1 MRIGIFT
8 DTYPP
13 YINGVSTSVSML
25 ENAFRKKGHQVYIVT
40 VNTENMR
47 YKYENDEHIIR
58 IPGVPIGI
66 YDYRL
71 TGVYPL
77 KAINKIK
84 KWNLDV
90 IHSHTEFGVGTFAR
104 IIAKQY
110 NIPLVHTYHTMYE
123 DYVHYITKGYFNN
136 TSKKIVEYLTNF
148 YCNQTATE
156 LIVPTKKT
164 YDLFKEKYK
173 YTRNV
178 HIIPTGIEVE
188 KFYKENTDPAK
199 LEEIRKKHG
208 LNRGDFVILYV
219 GRLGQ
224 EKSVDVLI
232 EAHQELAREYKAK
245 LLIVGDGPDMDTY
258 KNLVHNL
265 NIDHNVIFTG
275 KVPWTEVTL
284 YYQIADIFAT
294 ASKSETQ
301 GLTVIEAMAASLPVV
316 AVDDES
322 FRNVIIDGLN
332 GHLFDT
338 KKEYKKYVKSFI
350 AEPSKLQQFSKQA
363 RINADTYSSKYFAE
377 RVLDVYRL
385 AINGETSEEKNSV
398 KNGFKATLKGIFKWK
413 K

>member
-25 ENAFRKKGHQVYIVT
+25 ENALRKKGHQVYIVT

-77 KAINKIK
+77 KAINKIR

-188 KFYKENTDPAK
+188 KFYKENTDPEK

-208 LNRGDFVILYV
+208 LNKGDFVILYV

-258 KNLVHNL
+258 KNLVHKL
-265 NIDHNVIFTG
+265 KIDDNVIFTG

-322 FRNVIIDGLN
+322 FRNVIVDGLN

-350 AEPSKLQQFSKQA
+350 DEPSKLQQFSKQA

>member
-25 ENAFRKKGHQVYIVT
+25 ENALRKKGHQVYIVT

-173 YTRNV
+173 NTRNV

-208 LNRGDFVILYV
+208 LNKGDFVILYV

-258 KNLVHNL
+258 KNLVHKL
-265 NIDHNVIFTG
+265 KIDDNVIFTG

-350 AEPSKLQQFSKQA
+350 DEPSKLQQFSKQA

>member
-25 ENAFRKKGHQVYIVT
+25 ENALRKKGHQVYIVT

-188 KFYKENTDPAK
+188 KFYKENTDPSK

-208 LNRGDFVILYV
+208 LNKGDFVILYV

-258 KNLVHNL
+258 KNLVHKL
-265 NIDHNVIFTG
+265 KIDDNVIFTG

-350 AEPSKLQQFSKQA
+350 DEPSKLQQFSKQA

>member
-25 ENAFRKKGHQVYIVT
+25 ENALRKKGHQVYIVT

-208 LNRGDFVILYV
+208 LNKGDFVILYV

-232 EAHQELAREYKAK
+232 ESHQELAREYKAK
-245 LLIVGDGPDMDTY
+245 LLIVGDGPDIDTY
-258 KNLVHNL
+258 KNLVHKL
-265 NIDHNVIFTG
+265 KIDDNVIFTG

-350 AEPSKLQQFSKQA
+350 DEPSKLQQFSKQA

>member
-25 ENAFRKKGHQVYIVT
+25 ENALRKKGHQVYIVT

-350 AEPSKLQQFSKQA
+350 DEPSKLQQFSKQA

>member
-25 ENAFRKKGHQVYIVT
+25 ENALRKKGHQVYIVT

-77 KAINKIK
+77 KAIYKIK

-188 KFYKENTDPAK
+188 KFYKENTDPEK

-208 LNRGDFVILYV
+208 LNKGDFVILYV

-258 KNLVHNL
+258 KNLVHKL
-265 NIDHNVIFTG
+265 KIDDNVIFTG

-322 FRNVIIDGLN
+322 FRNVIVDGLN

-350 AEPSKLQQFSKQA
+350 DEPSKLQQFSKQA

>member
-13 YINGVSTSVSML
+13 FINGVSTSIVML
-25 ENAFRKKGHQVYIVT
+25 ENALRKKGHQVYIVT
-40 VNTENMR
+40 VNSDNMK

-77 KAINKIK
+77 KALNKIR

-104 IIAKQY
+104 IISKQF

-148 YCNQTATE
+148 YCDQTATE

-173 YTRNV
+173 YERNV
-178 HIIPTGIEVE
+178 HIVPTGIEVE
-188 KFYKENTDPAK
+188 RFYKENIDSK
-199 LEEIRKKHG
+199 KVDEIRKRHG
-208 LNRGDFVILYV
+208 LSKSDFVVLFV
-219 GRLGQ
+219 GRIAK
-224 EKSVDVLI
+224 EKDVEFLI
-232 EAHQELAREYKAK
+232 SAHEYLAKNYKSK
-245 LLIVGDGPDMDTY
+245 LLIVGDGPDLERY
-258 KNLVHNL
+258 KKLAHKLNL
-265 NIDHNVIFTG
+265 DEYVIFAG
-275 KVPWTEVTL
+275 KVPWEDVTL

-294 ASKSETQ
+294 ASTSETQ

-316 AVDDES
+316 AVNDES
-322 FRNVIIDGLN
+322 FNTVIVDGLN
-332 GHLFDT
+332 GHLFET
-338 KKEYKKYVKSFI
+338 KHQYKKYVESFI
-350 AEPSKLQQFSKQA
+350 NEPSKLKQFSKQA
-363 RINADTYSSKYFAE
+363 RINADTYSSKYFGE
-377 RVLDVYRL
+377 RVLDVYKA
-385 AINGETSEEKNSV
+385 AIGQDFDGKDKTI
-398 KNGFKATLKGIFKWK
+398 KNGFIHTVKGVFKWK

>member
-25 ENAFRKKGHQVYIVT
+25 ENALRKKGHQVYIVT

-90 IHSHTEFGVGTFAR
+90 IHSHTEFDVGTFAR

-208 LNRGDFVILYV
+208 LNKGDFVILYV

-258 KNLVHNL
+258 KNLVHKL
-265 NIDHNVIFTG
+265 KIDDNVIFTG

-350 AEPSKLQQFSKQA
+350 DEPSKLQQFSKQA

>member
-25 ENAFRKKGHQVYIVT
+25 ENALRKKGHQVYIVT

-258 KNLVHNL
+258 KNLVHKL
-265 NIDHNVIFTG
+265 KIDDNVIFTG

-350 AEPSKLQQFSKQA
+350 DEPSKLQQFSKQA

>member
-25 ENAFRKKGHQVYIVT
+25 ENALRKKGHQVYIVT

-77 KAINKIK
+77 KAINKIR

-188 KFYKENTDPAK
+188 RFYKENTDPEK

-208 LNRGDFVILYV
+208 LNKGDFVILYV

-232 EAHQELAREYKAK
+232 ESHQELAREYKAK
-245 LLIVGDGPDMDTY
+245 LLIVGDGPDIDTY
-258 KNLVHNL
+258 KNLVHKL
-265 NIDHNVIFTG
+265 KIDDNVIFTG

-350 AEPSKLQQFSKQA
+350 DEPSKLQQFSKQA

-385 AINGETSEEKNSV
+385 AINGDTSEEKNSV

>member
-25 ENAFRKKGHQVYIVT
+25 ENALRKKGHQVYIVT

-219 GRLGQ
+219 ERLGQ

-258 KNLVHNL
+258 KNLVHKL
-265 NIDHNVIFTG
+265 KIDDNVIFTG

-350 AEPSKLQQFSKQA
+350 DEPSKLQQFSKQA

>member
-25 ENAFRKKGHQVYIVT
+25 ENALRKKGHQVYIVT

-77 KAINKIK
+77 KAINKIR

-188 KFYKENTDPAK
+188 KFYKENTDPEK

-208 LNRGDFVILYV
+208 LNKGDFVILYV

-232 EAHQELAREYKAK
+232 ESHQELAREYKAK

-258 KNLVHNL
+258 KNLVHKL
-265 NIDHNVIFTG
+265 KIDDNVIFTG

-322 FRNVIIDGLN
+322 FRNVIVDGLN

-350 AEPSKLQQFSKQA
+350 DEPSKLQQFSKQA

>member
-25 ENAFRKKGHQVYIVT
+25 ENALRKKGHQVYIVT

-208 LNRGDFVILYV
+208 LNKGDFVILYV

-232 EAHQELAREYKAK
+232 ESHQELAREYKAK

-258 KNLVHNL
+258 KNLVHKL
-265 NIDHNVIFTG
+265 KIDDNVIFTG

-338 KKEYKKYVKSFI
+338 KKEYKKYVKPI
-350 AEPSKLQQFSKQA
+350 IDEPSKLQQFSKQA

>member
-25 ENAFRKKGHQVYIVT
+25 ENALRKKGHQVYIVT

-77 KAINKIK
+77 KVINKIK

-208 LNRGDFVILYV
+208 LNKGDFVILYV

-258 KNLVHNL
+258 KNLVHKL
-265 NIDHNVIFTG
+265 KIDDNVIFTG

-350 AEPSKLQQFSKQA
+350 DEPSKLQQFSKQA

>member
-25 ENAFRKKGHQVYIVT
+25 ENALRKKGHQVYIVT

-208 LNRGDFVILYV
+208 LNKGDFVILYV

-258 KNLVHNL
+258 KNLVHKL
-265 NIDHNVIFTG
+265 KIDDNVIFTG

-322 FRNVIIDGLN
+322 FRNVIIDVLN

-350 AEPSKLQQFSKQA
+350 DEPSKLQQFSKQA